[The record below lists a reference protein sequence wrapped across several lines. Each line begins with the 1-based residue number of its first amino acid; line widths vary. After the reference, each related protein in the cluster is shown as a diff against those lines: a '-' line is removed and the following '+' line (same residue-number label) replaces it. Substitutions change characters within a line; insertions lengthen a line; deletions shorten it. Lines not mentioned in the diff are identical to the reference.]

1 MKSVT
6 LNLII
11 SVLIAT
17 TVVGCGTELSELS
30 QGSNLA
36 ARHQTT
42 IDTVIENVSV
52 RPVSGGFNPNFVA
65 WQVEGR
71 VQTGS
76 NRCHSQGVNVQVTQE
91 KIGDELHVT
100 LKLRRPQNIGERICT
115 REFMPQYKDVK
126 FDVRYDSTRITRAVL
141 HNVEIFDRDIEVGS
155 MAVLSE
161 AVVVS
166 NVTIE
171 PLMTTMH
178 SSRTAFRISGD
189 VESGS
194 NPCFASLSQTA
205 FESRKVGKT
214 VQLVAIR
221 KNTHTDQMCT
231 MEYNPQTS
239 RISID
244 VEFGLGEV
252 EGIEIL
258 NVDEIGESL
267 SQILSPSTL

>member
-6 LNLII
+6 LNLIA

-17 TVVGCGTELSELS
+17 TVVGCGTGLNEQS

-36 ARHQTT
+36 ARHHTT
-42 IDTVIENVSV
+42 IGTVIENVSM
-52 RPVSGGFNPNFVA
+52 RPIPGGFNPNFVA

-76 NRCHSQGVNVQVTQE
+76 NRCQSQGVNVQVSQE
-91 KIGDELHVT
+91 KINDELHVIV
-100 LKLRRPQNIGERICT
+100 KLRSPQNIGERICT
-115 REFMPQYKDVK
+115 REFMPQYKNVK
-126 FDVRYDSTRITRAVL
+126 FDVRYDSTRIKRAVL
-141 HNVEIFDRDIEVGS
+141 HNVEMFDRDIEVGS
-155 MAVLSE
+155 MTVLSE

-178 SSRTAFRISGD
+178 NNRTALRISGD

-205 FESRKVGKT
+205 FESRRVGKRI
-214 VQLVAIR
+214 QLVAIR

-244 VEFGLGEV
+244 IEFELGEF
-252 EGIEIL
+252 EEIEIL